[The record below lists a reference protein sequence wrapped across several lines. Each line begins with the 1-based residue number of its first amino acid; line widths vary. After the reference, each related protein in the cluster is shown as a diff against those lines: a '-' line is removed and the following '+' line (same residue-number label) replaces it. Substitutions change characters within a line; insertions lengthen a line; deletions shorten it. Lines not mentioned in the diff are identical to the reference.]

1 MFYSKVSIKG
11 KTEEKHGK
19 SFFTIKWLNTSV
31 QVACFFSV
39 SLIIYYVGGANVKIK
54 KKCSLNFMSPAKF

>member
-11 KTEEKHGK
+11 KTEEKHEK

-31 QVACFFSV
+31 QVTCFFSV
-39 SLIIYYVGGANVKIK
+39 SLNIYHVGEAKVKIK
-54 KKCSLNFMSPAKF
+54 KM